1 VTWEREMSNR
11 KFERQSKIAGE
22 GMLAAKSAG
31 LRYVDGRRRGF
42 CGGRRGNGLSYVNVN
57 GKPLR
62 DGETLTR
69 IRSLAIPPDWR
80 WRDSLSDFRQLVFAK
95 RFLEL

>member
-1 VTWEREMSNR
+1 
-11 KFERQSKIAGE
+11 
-22 GMLAAKSAG
+22 
-31 LRYVDGRRRGF
+31 
-42 CGGRRGNGLSYVNVN
+42 VNVN

-69 IRSLAIPPDWR
+69 IRSLAIPSALR